1 MIAARTGGSRT
12 QFIIVIYFMAK
23 ASGICGVDETDKFV
37 IFNSIKSNEIIKQ
50 RLNADEQ
57 LYHTYYGPVFNEF
70 VPGILSVDHVGAYL
84 T

>member
-23 ASGICGVDETDKFV
+23 ASGICGIDETDNFV
-37 IFNSIKSNEIIKQ
+37 IFNSIKSTEIIKQ

-57 LYHTYYGPVFNEF
+57 L
-70 VPGILSVDHVGAYL
+70 
-84 T
+84 